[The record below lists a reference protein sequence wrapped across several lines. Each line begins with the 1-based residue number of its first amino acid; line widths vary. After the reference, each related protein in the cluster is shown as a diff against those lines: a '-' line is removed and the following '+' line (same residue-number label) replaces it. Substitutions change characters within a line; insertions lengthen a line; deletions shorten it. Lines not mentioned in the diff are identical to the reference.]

1 MLRGHDIV
9 LLEAV
14 RVFVNS
20 KGHKSTCRGSYS
32 ACIDRESAS
41 RGLET
46 VAEA

>member
-1 MLRGHDIV
+1 M

-14 RVFVNS
+14 RVFES
-20 KGHKSTCRGSYS
+20 ACKACRGSYS
-32 ACIDRESAS
+32 ACIDREIAS